1 MSKVESPAPLSV
13 GDMPLDT
20 WGPKEN
26 ATTGEPVESG
36 VFLYQDDHVKVG
48 VWECT
53 PGAWPVAREGILEYG
68 VILEGAGEMI
78 EESGETQRLEP
89 GFVVTLPDGWRGSWS
104 VEQTLRKVF
113 VMIQLDGQS

>member
-1 MSKVESPAPLSV
+1 
-13 GDMPLDT
+13 
-20 WGPKEN
+20 
-26 ATTGEPVESG
+26 
-36 VFLYQDDHVKVG
+36 
-48 VWECT
+48 
-53 PGAWPVAREGILEYG
+53 
-68 VILEGAGEMI
+68 MI